1 MKVFI
6 SWKKRQGIL
15 LSQTHGGQIF
25 FTLHGVAPNWMN
37 FVVLRKKRTLK
48 SSNSFNPNSIFSDA
62 AVVVHSFSLSGDI
75 NGFNFE
81 TGTGHHHPCRW
92 CSGFAQENADESNDA
107 SAQNKSVSDH
117 KSGEAQCSKVW
128 RTEEIWILA
137 ILLFFAKFGKIQ
149 SKRSWDNGGIVELW
163 NPEFWPILPNYRPTS
178 PINHRFFRKLFWR
191 FSDEFW

>member
-117 KSGEAQCSKVW
+117 KSGEAQCLTDRRNLDPSDFAGFCK
-128 RTEEIWILA
+128 IW
-137 ILLFFAKFGKIQ
+137 KN
-149 SKRSWDNGGIVELW
+149 SVE
-163 NPEFWPILPNYRPTS
+163 T
-178 PINHRFFRKLFWR
+178 
-191 FSDEFW
+191 